1 MRMNE
6 QMNHAEENILHTYNR
21 FPVMFDHGEGCYL
34 YDTEGKKY
42 LDFAAGIAVNSLGYH
57 YPGYDE
63 ALKAQIDKLTHISNL
78 YYNEPMS
85 EAGEKLVKASGLSK
99 TFFTNSGTEAIEGAL
114 KAARKYAY
122 TKYGKEAEKY
132 EIIAMNHSF
141 HGRSMGALSV
151 TGTEHYREP
160 FEPLI
165 GGVKFADFNDLDS
178 VKAQIT
184 DKTCAIIT
192 EVVQGE
198 GGIYPAEKEFL
209 EGLRALC
216 DEKDI
221 ILIFDEIRCGM
232 GRTGYYFA
240 WQSYGVKP
248 DVMTCAKA
256 LGCGVPVGAF
266 VLGEKA
272 ASASLIPGDHGTT
285 YGGNPFVCAAVSK
298 VFDIYEKDDIL
309 AHVQELT
316 PYLEEKLDKLVDKY
330 PVVAARRGKGF
341 MQGLVITGTTVGS
354 IVTKAL
360 ENGLLVISAGS
371 DVLRL
376 VPPLVITK
384 ENIDE
389 MVEKLEKSLA

>member
-1 MRMNE
+1 MSMNE
-6 QMNHAEENILHTYNR
+6 QMNHAEESILHTYNR

-42 LDFAAGIAVNSLGYH
+42 LDFAAGIAVNALGYH
-57 YPGYDE
+57 YPGYDD
-63 ALKAQIDKLTHISNL
+63 ALKSQIDKLTHISNL

-85 EAGEKLVKASGLSK
+85 EAGEKLIKASGLSK
-99 TFFTNSGTEAIEGAL
+99 AFFTNSGTEAIEGAL
-114 KAARKYAY
+114 KAARKYSY
-122 TKYGKEAEKY
+122 TKYGKEAGRF

-165 GGVKFADFNDLDS
+165 GGVKFADFNDLES

-184 DKTCAIIT
+184 DKTCAVIT

-198 GGIYPAEKEFL
+198 GGIYPAQKEFL

-221 ILIFDEIRCGM
+221 ILIFDEIQCGM

-240 WQSYGVKP
+240 WQSYGVQP

-272 ASASLIPGDHGTT
+272 AAASLVPGDHGTT

-298 VFDIYEKDDIL
+298 VFDIFEQDNIL

-316 PYLEEKLDKLVDKY
+316 PYLEEKLDALVDKC
-330 PVVAARRGKGF
+330 PIVAARRGKGF
-341 MQGLVITGTTVGS
+341 MQGLVIEGTTVGS
-354 IVTKAL
+354 VVTKAL
-360 ENGLLVISAGS
+360 ANGLLVISAGS

-384 ENIDE
+384 EHIDE
-389 MVEKLEKSLA
+389 MIEKLGKSLA